1 MSEDR
6 GTNRQNFFT
15 RMFGEGGANEGTSV
29 YSRQELGVDGPEERE
44 ASPHSRAFTV
54 ERAAGVIKNLP
65 PEVPRPAAVR
75 IVRQTLEAAGIDINE
90 LDSSTRAREARLES
104 EIDLS
109 ENRIRKLKE
118 DTEGVIRN
126 LEDQI
131 RKAREAR
138 NFGVAEQER
147 KIDEAES
154 GLEDIDMVRGF
165 FGLPQNGQ
173 EEEPQQPSEE
183 TTAGGAAAEGDETQ
197 IIRPA
202 GAGAPDGATGE
213 APAGEDD
220 TQVLR
225 QPGPLSDSDQYWN
238 TKDDSGR

>member
-1 MSEDR
+1 MSEER
-6 GTNRQNFFT
+6 TNRQSFFS
-15 RMFGEGGANEGTSV
+15 RMFKENEGDGEGTSI
-29 YSRQELGVDGPEERE
+29 YSRQEIGSERANE
-44 ASPHSRAFTV
+44 SESGPHSRAFTV
-54 ERAAGVIKNLP
+54 ERAAEVIKNLP

-90 LDSSTRAREARLES
+90 LDSSTRARESRLES

-109 ENRIRKLKE
+109 EERIRKLKD
-118 DTEGVIRN
+118 DTEDVIRN

-147 KIDEAES
+147 KIDAAEA

-165 FGLPQNGQ
+165 FGLPQS
-173 EEEPQQPSEE
+173 ESEDEPDEPAED
-183 TTAGGAAAEGDETQ
+183 TTAGDETQ
-197 IIRPA
+197 VIE
-202 GAGAPDGATGE
+202 GV
-213 APAGEDD
+213 GEDD

-225 QPGPLSDSDQYWN
+225 KPGPLSDSEDYWN
-238 TKDDSGR
+238 NRDERGQ

>member
-6 GTNRQNFFT
+6 STNRQNFFT
-15 RMFGEGGANEGTSV
+15 RMFREQEANEGTSV
-29 YSRQELGVDGPEERE
+29 YSRAEIGADGQDERE
-44 ASPHSRAFTV
+44 TSPHSRAFTV
-54 ERAAGVIKNLP
+54 ERAAEVIKNLP

-109 ENRIRKLKE
+109 ENRIRKLKD
-118 DTEGVIRN
+118 DTEDVIRN

-138 NFGVAEQER
+138 NSGVAEQER
-147 KIDEAES
+147 KIDAAES

-165 FGLPQNGQ
+165 FGLPQEGAG
-173 EEEPQQPSEE
+173 EEPEQPSEE
-183 TTAGGAAAEGDETQ
+183 TTSGGDTAGDETQ
-197 IIRPA
+197 VIRDA
-202 GAGAPDGATGE
+202 GEDTQVING
-213 APAGEDD
+213 AGEDD

-225 QPGPLSDSDQYWN
+225 QPGPLSDSEEYWN
-238 TKDDSGR
+238 TRDDSKQ

>member
-183 TTAGGAAAEGDETQ
+183 TTAGGAAEGDETQ